1 MTLHF
6 AYTSAVVLGPL
17 GPVVKGKSSIPEQ
30 RTTERELEE
39 RPKWGASPAKP
50 CKASPQLVED
60 AVHSSG

>member
-1 MTLHF
+1 MRLCF

-17 GPVVKGKSSIPEQ
+17 GLVVKGKSSIPEQ
-30 RTTERELEE
+30 RTTERESEE

-50 CKASPQLVED
+50 CRASPQSAED